1 MDTCF
6 RHVRAMTATS
16 AHQPTRADGIL
27 ARRRLLEAALP
38 LFAAKG
44 YQQTSTR
51 EIADAAGANL
61 AAINY
66 YFGDKAGLY
75 RAVFSESLCADAKSA
90 SPLDNAAGQPLETL
104 LAGFFRDFL
113 APLQNGAPVDLVM
126 RLHFRELLDP
136 SGVLGQEHDAEL
148 AALYTGLASLL
159 TQRLGL
165 ADMDADIQRL
175 AHSIIS
181 LALPYYVARKLL
193 DRVSAELLADA
204 KAVDTLAERL
214 TGYAMAMVA
223 SERQRRQTGSST

>member
-1 MDTCF
+1 
-6 RHVRAMTATS
+6 MTATS

-75 RAVFSESLCADAKSA
+75 RAVFSESLCADAKA
-90 SPLDNAAGQPLETL
+90 PPLDAAAGLPLEIVL
-104 LAGFFRDFL
+104 GDFFRNFL
-113 APLQNGAPVDLVM
+113 TPLKNGAPVDLVM

-148 AALYTGLASLL
+148 AAVYTGLADLL
-159 TQRLGL
+159 TQHLGL
-165 ADMDADIQRL
+165 ANMDADIQRL
-175 AHSIIS
+175 AHSIIG
-181 LALPYYVARKLL
+181 LALPYYVARDLI
-193 DRVSAELLADA
+193 DRVSAGLLADTT
-204 KAVDTLAERL
+204 AVDTLADRL
-214 TGYAMAMVA
+214 AGYAVA
-223 SERQRRQTGSST
+223 LVSSERRRRQARSGA

>member
-1 MDTCF
+1 
-6 RHVRAMTATS
+6 MTATS

-27 ARRRLLEAALP
+27 ARRRLLDAALP

-75 RAVFSESLCADAKSA
+75 RAVFSESLCADAKA
-90 SPLDNAAGQPLETL
+90 APPLGDAVDLPLDALF
-104 LAGFFRDFL
+104 AGFFHNFL
-113 APLQNGAPVDLVM
+113 TPLKNGAPVDLVM

-148 AALYTGLASLL
+148 AAVHTGLVEQL
-159 TQRLGL
+159 TRHFGL

-175 AHSIIS
+175 AHSIIG
-181 LALPYYVARKLL
+181 LALPYYVARDLI
-193 DRVSAELLADA
+193 DRVSAALLADTA
-204 KAVDTLAERL
+204 AVDTLAERL
-214 TGYAMAMVA
+214 TGYALAMVA
-223 SERQRRQTGSST
+223 SERRRRAGSTA

>member
-1 MDTCF
+1 
-6 RHVRAMTATS
+6 MTATS

-75 RAVFSESLCADAKSA
+75 RAVFSESLCADQSA
-90 SPLDNAAGQPLETL
+90 SPLDNTAGQPLEAILT
-104 LAGFFRDFL
+104 GIFHDFL
-113 APLQNGAPVDLVM
+113 APLKNGAPVDLVM

-148 AALYTGLASLL
+148 TAVYTALVELL
-159 TQRLGL
+159 IQHLGL
-165 ADMDADIQRL
+165 AGIDADIQRL
-175 AHSIIS
+175 AHSIIG
-181 LALPYYVARKLL
+181 LALPYYVARDLI

-204 KAVDTLAERL
+204 AAVDVLADRL
-214 TGYAMAMVA
+214 ASYALTMID
-223 SERQRRQTGSST
+223 SERQRRQTGSTT

>member
-1 MDTCF
+1 
-6 RHVRAMTATS
+6 MTATS

-75 RAVFSESLCADAKSA
+75 RAVFSESLCADAKVP
-90 SPLDNAAGQPLETL
+90 PLDAAAELPLEIV
-104 LAGFFRDFL
+104 LAGFFLDFL
-113 APLQNGAPVDLVM
+113 IPLKNGAPVDLVM

-136 SGVLGQEHDAEL
+136 SGVLGQEHDAKL
-148 AALYTGLASLL
+148 AALYTGLAGLL
-159 TQRLGL
+159 AQHLGL

-175 AHSIIS
+175 AHSIIG
-181 LALPYYVARKLL
+181 LALPYYVARDLI
-193 DRVSAELLADA
+193 DRVSPALLADA
-204 KAVDTLAERL
+204 TAVDTLADRL
-214 TGYAMAMVA
+214 AGYALAMITN
-223 SERQRRQTGSST
+223 EQQRRQAGSTP

>member
-1 MDTCF
+1 
-6 RHVRAMTATS
+6 MTVS
-16 AHQPTRADGIL
+16 PAHLPTRADGIQ

-75 RAVFSESLCADAKSA
+75 RAVFSESLCADDKKATPLPGEAA
-90 SPLDNAAGQPLETL
+90 SLPLEAI

-113 APLQNGAPVDLVM
+113 TPLKNGAPVDLMM
-126 RLHFRELLDP
+126 RLHFRELVDP
-136 SGVLGQEHDAEL
+136 SGVLGREHDAEL

-165 ADMDADIQRL
+165 ATADADIQRL
-175 AHSIIS
+175 AHSIIG
-181 LALPYYVARKLL
+181 LALPYYVARDLL
-193 DRVSAELLADA
+193 ERVSTELLADA
-204 KAVDTLAERL
+204 AAVDTLAERL
-214 TGYAMAMVA
+214 AGYALAMVD
-223 SERQRRQTGSST
+223 SERQRRQAGNIE

>member
-1 MDTCF
+1 
-6 RHVRAMTATS
+6 MTATS

-75 RAVFSESLCADAKSA
+75 RAVFSESLCADAHA
-90 SPLDNAAGQPLETL
+90 AQPLGDAAGQTLEVILT
-104 LAGFFRDFL
+104 GFFRDFL
-113 APLQNGAPVDLVM
+113 TPLKNGAPVDLVM

-136 SGVLGQEHDAEL
+136 SGVLGHDYDAEL
-148 AALYTGLASLL
+148 AALYTSLAGLL
-159 TQRLGL
+159 TQHLGL
-165 ADMDADIQRL
+165 AGMDADIQRL
-175 AHSIIS
+175 AHSIIG
-181 LALPYYVARKLL
+181 LALPYYVARDLI
-193 DRVSAELLADA
+193 DRVSAELVADTA
-204 KAVDTLAERL
+204 AVDTLADRL
-214 TGYAMAMVA
+214 AGFATAMVD
-223 SERQRRQTGSST
+223 SERRRRQARSRA

>member
-1 MDTCF
+1 
-6 RHVRAMTATS
+6 MTATS

-51 EIADAAGANL
+51 EIADAADANL

-75 RAVFSESLCADAKSA
+75 RAVFSESLCADDPSA
-90 SPLDNAAGQPLETL
+90 LPLGDAAGQPLEL
-104 LAGFFRDFL
+104 VLAAFFHDFL
-113 APLQNGAPVDLVM
+113 TPLKNGAPVDLVM

-148 AALYTGLASLL
+148 AAVYTGLTELL
-159 TQRLGL
+159 TRHFSL
-165 ADMDADIQRL
+165 AGIDTDIQRL
-175 AHSIIS
+175 AHSIIG
-181 LALPYYVARKLL
+181 LALPYYVARDLI
-193 DRVSAELLADA
+193 DRVSAGLLADA
-204 KAVDTLAERL
+204 GSVDTLADRL
-214 TGYAMAMVA
+214 ASYAVA
-223 SERQRRQTGSST
+223 LVDNEHRRRRAGSSA

>member
-1 MDTCF
+1 
-6 RHVRAMTATS
+6 MTATS

-38 LFAAKG
+38 LFASKG

-75 RAVFSESLCADAKSA
+75 RAVFSESLCADAKA
-90 SPLDNAAGQPLETL
+90 APPLGDAADQPLDVI
-104 LAGFFRDFL
+104 LAGFFHDFL
-113 APLQNGAPVDLVM
+113 TPLKNGAPVDLVM

-148 AALYTGLASLL
+148 AAVYTALVELL
-159 TQRLGL
+159 TQHLGL
-165 ADMDADIQRL
+165 AGIDADIQRL
-175 AHSIIS
+175 AHSIIG
-181 LALPYYVARKLL
+181 LALPYYVARDLI

-204 KAVDTLAERL
+204 AAVDVLADRL
-214 TGYAMAMVA
+214 ASYALTMID
-223 SERQRRQTGSST
+223 SERQRRQTGSIT